1 MPRENDMR
9 TASIPSPTS
18 SELRRALRT
27 RRREFEISNERDR
40 GSTARRG
47 EDTRSGRNA
56 LLPATGGRA
65 DTLSLAYVDII
76 ACQFRVTLLIA

>member
-1 MPRENDMR
+1 MN
-9 TASIPSPTS
+9 
-18 SELRRALRT
+18 
-27 RRREFEISNERDR
+27 EIADR
-40 GSTARRG
+40 PLVADRRRG